1 MTLGSVDGNIL
12 NTQTNTSEVDI
23 NIKNVLLNYN
33 QGSISIN
40 ENDEIHEGD
49 LLQKTIN
56 SFSVKSPTLPT
67 TPLSIRN
74 SQREKKI
81 NDRFG

>member
-33 QGSISIN
+33 QGSLSIN